1 MTMFDTHNPV
11 AFVFGLLGNLI
22 SFIVFLAPVPTFYR
36 IWKKK
41 SIEGF
46 QSVPYVV
53 SLFSAM
59 LWIYYATM
67 KTDVSLLITIN
78 AFGCFI
84 ETLYI
89 VLFIAFASK
98 QARIST
104 LRLLFVMIFGG
115 FCAIFLLS
123 HFLTQ
128 GPTRVKVLGWVCDS
142 FTVCVF
148 AAPLSVVRLVIR
160 TKSVEFMPFYL
171 SLFLTF
177 NAIAWFFYGF
187 LLKDYYIAVPNI
199 LGLIFGILQ
208 MILYIVY
215 KNYKPIEAD
224 AKVADHDVKLSEI
237 SVDIQ
242 NLDYENGTKTVHDK
256 TQEDDHDKHIKED
269 PLCRCYSVVAC

>member
-1 MTMFDTHNPV
+1 MTMFDTRNPG
-11 AFVFGLLGNLI
+11 ALVFGVLGNLI
-22 SFIVFLAPVPTFYR
+22 SFIVFLAPIPTFYR

-41 SIEGF
+41 STEGF

-89 VLFIAFASK
+89 ALFIAFASK

-104 LRLLFVMIFGG
+104 LRLLIVLNFGG
-115 FCAIFLLS
+115 FCAILLLS
-123 HFLTQ
+123 HFLAKGQ
-128 GPTRVKVLGWVCDS
+128 NRVKVLGWVCDS
-142 FTVCVF
+142 FAVGVF
-148 AAPLSVVRLVIR
+148 AAPLSILRLVIR
-160 TKSVEFMPFYL
+160 TRSVEFMPFYL

-177 NAIAWFFYGF
+177 NAVAWFFYGF
-187 LLKDYYIAVPNI
+187 LLKDYYIAGPNI
-199 LGLIFGILQ
+199 LGFIFGILQ
-208 MILYIVY
+208 MILYVVY
-215 KNYKPIEAD
+215 KYFKPIVAD
-224 AKVADHDVKLSEI
+224 AKLADHDVKLSEI

-242 NLDYENGTKTVHDK
+242 NLDDENGTKTVHDK
-256 TQEDDHDKHIKED
+256 THEDDQDKDIKED
-269 PLCRCYSVVAC
+269 PLSKC